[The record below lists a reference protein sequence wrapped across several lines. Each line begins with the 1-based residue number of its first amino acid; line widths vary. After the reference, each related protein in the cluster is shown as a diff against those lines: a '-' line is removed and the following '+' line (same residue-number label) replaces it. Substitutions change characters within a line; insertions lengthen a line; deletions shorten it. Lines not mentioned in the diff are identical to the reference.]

1 MQNREYVHVDGES
14 FQVRY
19 CLKWK
24 DDDDITN
31 LCDDKDEIEL
41 DWLEMVND
49 EYERSIREYLRAP
62 NNKKETV
69 DEMREHE
76 RYLLDEARKSVI
88 ICRIL
93 YKE

>member
-1 MQNREYVHVDGES
+1 MRNREYVHVDGES

-24 DDDDITN
+24 DDDGITS

-41 DWLEMVND
+41 DWLEMVYD
-49 EYERSIREYLRAP
+49 EYEKLIREYLREP
-62 NNKKETV
+62 KDKNETV

-76 RYLLDEARKSVI
+76 RHLLNQAKKSVS

-93 YKE
+93 VK